1 MFVRMDGLGVAQ
13 GGRLVHGRTGSRTA
27 SARRRI
33 TAVGALL
40 AAALV
45 TGSTLVVWGPSQ
57 VASAHAS
64 QNQLS
69 RARNALLVLADM
81 PAGWVK
87 AKNTNSSSNIGTAQ
101 LARCIGVSKALIE
114 ENPPSVNSPQFQNRQ
129 GTLTVDDNV
138 TVFPSAKNAAA
149 ELAIVANPKTP
160 SCMTQLASGPLK
172 TKLFGKLPKDV
183 SLGTPLVSPTS
194 ASAFGAN
201 TPGFSLS
208 VPVTTR
214 GVTVNVTVTQ
224 LSAVKG
230 LFGQQITF
238 TAIGDPFSIPVE
250 QRITATA
257 VGRL

>member
-1 MFVRMDGLGVAQ
+1 MDELGAAQ
-13 GGRLVHGRTGSRTA
+13 GGRLVRGRTAARTA
-27 SARRRI
+27 SARHRL
-33 TAVGALL
+33 TALGALL

-45 TGSTLVVWGPSQ
+45 TTSTLVVWGPSP

-64 QNQLS
+64 HSQLT

-87 AKNTNSSSNIGTAQ
+87 AKNTNSNNNIGSAQ
-101 LARCIGVSKALIE
+101 LARCMGVSQALID

-129 GTLTVDDNV
+129 GTLIVNDNV
-138 TVFPSAKNAAA
+138 TVFPSVKNAAA

-160 SCMTQLASGPLK
+160 TCMTQLASGPLK
-172 TKLFGKLPKDV
+172 TKLFGTLPKDV

-208 VPVTTR
+208 VPITTR

-230 LFGQQITF
+230 LYGQQITF
-238 TAIGDPFSIPVE
+238 TAIGDPFSIPLE
-250 QRITATA
+250 QRITASA